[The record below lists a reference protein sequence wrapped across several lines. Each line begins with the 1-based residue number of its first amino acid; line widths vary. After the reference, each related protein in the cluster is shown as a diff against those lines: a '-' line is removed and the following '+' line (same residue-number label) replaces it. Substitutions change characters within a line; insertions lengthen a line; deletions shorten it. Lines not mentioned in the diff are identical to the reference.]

1 MAIKKNE
8 VTHLN
13 MIASAIKLLEYDANK
28 YTIAHLYGRK
38 VADRLE
44 YSKTSSSRR
53 GVGSWLGDKSAM
65 LLSNVVVN
73 HAIHIFGYD
82 PKRPD
87 ESTKEMD
94 FNALVDLLIQT
105 GYSPEIY
112 PLKINKIVDVLN
124 GMSEADYKD
133 FCLVCNKP
141 YIHSP
146 SGFDSCPTC
155 SAKKCKVA
163 IMRYSQSV
171 VPFEE
176 KK

>member
-8 VTHLN
+8 VSYLN
-13 MIASAIKLLEYDANK
+13 QIASAYKLVEFDANK

-38 VADRLE
+38 IADRLE
-44 YSKTSSSRR
+44 YSRTASSRR
-53 GVGSWLGDKSAM
+53 GVGSWLGDKYAM

-82 PKRPD
+82 PQRPD

-94 FNALVDLLIQT
+94 FNALIDLLIDT
-105 GYSPEIY
+105 GYSPDIY

-171 VPFEE
+171 VPFDE
-176 KK
+176 K

>member
-8 VTHLN
+8 FELYNH
-13 MIASAIKLLEYDANK
+13 MPSALRLLDYDANK

-38 VADRLE
+38 VADSLE
-44 YSKTSSSRR
+44 YPKSANSRR
-53 GVGSWLGDKSAM
+53 GVGSWLGDKQAM

-82 PKRPD
+82 PQKPD
-87 ESTKEMD
+87 ESTKNMD

-105 GYSPEIY
+105 GYSPEYY

-133 FCLVCNKP
+133 FCLVCKKP
-141 YIHSP
+141 FIHSP
-146 SGFDSCPTC
+146 SCVDSCPTC
-155 SAKKCKVA
+155 SAKKCKVS
-163 IMRYSQSV
+163 ILRYSQSV
-171 VPFEE
+171 VPFD
-176 KK
+176 